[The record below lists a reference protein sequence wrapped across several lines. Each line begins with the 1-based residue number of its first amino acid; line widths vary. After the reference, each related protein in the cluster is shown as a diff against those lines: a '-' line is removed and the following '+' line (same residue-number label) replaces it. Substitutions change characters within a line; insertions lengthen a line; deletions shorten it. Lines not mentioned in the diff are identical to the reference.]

1 MVAFPKKRPRFPHI
15 AEPGANN
22 AAADA
27 AVILENCCAMA
38 EAADMITQHAVTV
51 PLRAA
56 NKVSNRGIMIKLQLS
71 IAAIRPCGLL

>member
-1 MVAFPKKRPRFPHI
+1 
-15 AEPGANN
+15 
-22 AAADA
+22 
-27 AVILENCCAMA
+27 MA

-56 NKVSNRGIMIKLQLS
+56 NKVSNRGIMIKLQVS